1 MFFFLFL
8 FLIKTLN
15 IYAQKE
21 NNIFSSSQQP
31 NINQQQQQY
40 PDISP
45 LLFQNTN
52 IGNGGF
58 FVRVMPT
65 GLAYLREIGMKV
77 VNDEIFKINLP
88 TITETIDSGQVS
100 IFGAYV
106 SKYWP
111 PVDYSLDL
119 ITPDTFT
126 WRMSK
131 MHLRSNGNF
140 EARLN
145 GALLLPSVPIQGQFE
160 SLLGHLSL
168 SISVKMFR
176 NLQGSPQV
184 QLLFCA
190 AQVGYVD
197 LNVRNSGVITDFFI
211 NTFKAFLI
219 AHFKPTVEQRICQMI
234 EGIINNDLNSILLTM
249 PLKIRINEH
258 QLDLIGKSF
267 GINTEE
273 NLNKKRRNRRQRIP
287 PPPKPPPKQHQQLF
301 NSSSSSINLL
311 KEAFPSNS
319 SLLNFISNLQNKNLI
334 LNFALIDSPF
344 VSQGTIMIK
353 SFGEISFNGIGET
366 PFFAPNV
373 LIPQPQGV
381 HMAEFFG
388 TDYIANSMLYHAYKQ
403 KYMDIIVGPESSP
416 RLKDILKTTCQTG
429 FCIGEYLGSLGHQF
443 PDREVEIHYSAKKA
457 PIMVFV
463 EGKAR
468 FRLHGKMDLGRQF
481 FKFKINNLKKLKF
494 VRPKNITQQ
503 KEQILR
509 SETTLT
515 SNVNLWIEKT
525 QILGNASVENLDFR
539 LIEANIHDVDQNT
552 FGDLGL
558 FGAEF
563 LEKLLT
569 EILQMGLILPSMKG
583 VVLRSPKLSI
593 HERYVKV
600 QTYFKLDELY
610 AKRLVQGAVR
620 QTLLNIGR

>member
-1 MFFFLFL
+1 MFVLFFF

-15 IYAQKE
+15 IYNINAQKE

-31 NINQQQQQY
+31 PNINQQQY

-88 TITETIDSGQVS
+88 TITETIDTGQVS

-267 GINTEE
+267 GINTE
-273 NLNKKRRNRRQRIP
+273 NKKRRNRRQRRIP
-287 PPPKPPPKQHQQLF
+287 SPPKQQLF
-301 NSSSSSINLL
+301 NSSSSLL

-468 FRLHGKMDLGRQF
+468 FRLHGKMDL
-481 FKFKINNLKKLKF
+481 F

>member
-1 MFFFLFL
+1 
-8 FLIKTLN
+8 
-15 IYAQKE
+15 
-21 NNIFSSSQQP
+21 
-31 NINQQQQQY
+31 
-40 PDISP
+40 
-45 LLFQNTN
+45 
-52 IGNGGF
+52 
-58 FVRVMPT
+58 
-65 GLAYLREIGMKV
+65 
-77 VNDEIFKINLP
+77 
-88 TITETIDSGQVS
+88 
-100 IFGAYV
+100 
-106 SKYWP
+106 
-111 PVDYSLDL
+111 
-119 ITPDTFT
+119 
-126 WRMSK
+126 
-131 MHLRSNGNF
+131 
-140 EARLN
+140 
-145 GALLLPSVPIQGQFE
+145 
-160 SLLGHLSL
+160 
-168 SISVKMFR
+168 
-176 NLQGSPQV
+176 
-184 QLLFCA
+184 
-190 AQVGYVD
+190 
-197 LNVRNSGVITDFFI
+197 
-211 NTFKAFLI
+211 
-219 AHFKPTVEQRICQMI
+219 
-234 EGIINNDLNSILLTM
+234 
-249 PLKIRINEH
+249 
-258 QLDLIGKSF
+258 
-267 GINTEE
+267 
-273 NLNKKRRNRRQRIP
+273 
-287 PPPKPPPKQHQQLF
+287 
-301 NSSSSSINLL
+301 
-311 KEAFPSNS
+311 
-319 SLLNFISNLQNKNLI
+319 
-334 LNFALIDSPF
+334 
-344 VSQGTIMIK
+344 
-353 SFGEISFNGIGET
+353 
-366 PFFAPNV
+366 
-373 LIPQPQGV
+373 
-381 HMAEFFG
+381 
-388 TDYIANSMLYHAYKQ
+388 MLYHAYKQ

-468 FRLHGKMDLGRQF
+468 FRLHGKMDL
-481 FKFKINNLKKLKF
+481 F

>member
-1 MFFFLFL
+1 MFNILLLF
-8 FLIKTLN
+8 ILN
-15 IYAQKE
+15 IYNIYSQQT
-21 NNIFSSSQQP
+21 NNIESNIFLSSPLPPIDNKHQQF
-31 NINQQQQQY
+31 

-52 IGNGGF
+52 AENGGF

-77 VNDEIFKINLP
+77 VNDEILKINLP
-88 TITETIDSGQVS
+88 TITETIDTGQVS

-140 EARLN
+140 DARLN

-160 SLLGHLSL
+160 SLLGHLGL
-168 SISVKMFR
+168 SISVRMLR
-176 NLQGSPQV
+176 NLQGAPQV

-197 LNVRNSGVITDFFI
+197 LSVRNSGVITDFFI

-234 EGIINNDLNSILLTM
+234 EGIINNDLNYILSTM

-267 GINTEE
+267 GINKSIE
-273 NLNKKRRNRRQRIP
+273 NQQSSSLNLKKFKRNHRQRIP
-287 PPPKPPPKQHQQLF
+287 RQQQKQK
-301 NSSSSSINLL
+301 NSVNLL
-311 KEAFPSNS
+311 REAFPNNS
-319 SLLNFISNLQNKNLI
+319 SLLNFVSNLQNQNLV
-334 LNFALIDSPF
+334 LNFALIDDPF

-353 SFGEISFNGIGET
+353 SRGEISFNGIGET
-366 PFFAPNV
+366 PFSAPNV

-416 RLKDILKTTCQTG
+416 RLKDILKTTCLTG
-429 FCIGEYLGSLGHQF
+429 FCIGEYLGSLGNQF

-468 FRLHGKMDLGRQF
+468 FRLHGKMDL
-481 FKFKINNLKKLKF
+481 F

-593 HERYVKV
+593 HERYIKV

-620 QTLLNIGR
+620 QTLLNIG